1 MRTMWYH
8 KDKSELARRA
18 GCSRQLITDLFLHKK
33 PVSRKMAK
41 CIQEA
46 AEEID
51 LALSRLDCLYPAESS
66 NPLFKDCCDD

>member
-33 PVSRKMAK
+33 AVSRKMAAR
-41 CIQEA
+41 IQEA

-51 LALSRLDCLYPAESS
+51 LALSRLDCLYPEESK
-66 NPLFKDCCDD
+66 NPLFEDYCDE